1 MIAALLLVAA
11 AWMFNERNSAAV
23 GDIYRDTVSTTT
35 PPVRDTVTPPP
46 R

>member
-11 AWMFNERNSAAV
+11 AWMFNERNSVV
-23 GDIYRDTVSTTT
+23 GDTYRDTVSTA